1 MHWIYFVLH
10 TRRAA
15 IFLSISTLFRGASL
29 IEREREKFLREEKF
43 IILININFSSFVFDD
58 KKIKR
63 LNFLN
68 LSNHLI

>member
-68 LSNHLI
+68 LSNCLI